1 MLCDTTVVPR
11 INLRFNNMLLY
22 IMFCLYFT
30 FELVNTD
37 IAAFLCNNAF
47 QINTLLMADLLRKY
61 IGYKNS
67 TNNLRT

>member
-11 INLRFNNMLLY
+11 INFRFNNMLLY

-37 IAAFLCNNAF
+37 TAAFF
-47 QINTLLMADLLRKY
+47 M
-61 IGYKNS
+61 
-67 TNNLRT
+67 